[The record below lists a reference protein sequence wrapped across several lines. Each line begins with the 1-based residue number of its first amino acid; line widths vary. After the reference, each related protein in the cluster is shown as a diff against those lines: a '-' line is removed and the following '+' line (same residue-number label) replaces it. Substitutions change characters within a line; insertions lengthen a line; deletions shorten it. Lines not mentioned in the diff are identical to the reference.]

1 MMPEGMGYIFICYI
15 PIKYLHVSK
24 SLLPTLFS
32 LTLTHFSPKK
42 SFQKI
47 TLITGK
53 YNTSVAYILH
63 KGKEIPCNNIIIY
76 CDPGTIS

>member
-1 MMPEGMGYIFICYI
+1 ME
-15 PIKYLHVSK
+15 KK
-24 SLLPTLFS
+24 RTDTKALLAQALFELLS
-32 LTLTHFSPKK
+32 KK

-76 CDPGTIS
+76 CNPGTIS